1 MRTWNIDAFMIG
13 FLIQELYCMEEC
25 ALPLKGNY
33 SPKNYRLYFA
43 DTGLLIV
50 SLYEETQ
57 DYLRKNKNF
66 NTYKGA
72 IY

>member
-1 MRTWNIDAFMIG
+1 
-13 FLIQELYCMEEC
+13 MEEC

-33 SPKNYRLYFA
+33 NPKNYRLYFA

-50 SLYEETQ
+50 SLDEEAQ